1 MTLDLFS
8 LLVVSALV
16 ILTSAGMFVAEAW
29 ARTGDLVDR
38 LWTLSFAAAI
48 TTALAYVVGSLA
60 PEGWWAN
67 AIGNGASVLCVWA
80 MWSGIRAY
88 QRRPPRIVLSAGLAL
103 AAAAAVLL
111 HGPGGGP
118 WAGGA
123 VALGATAAG
132 GLAGG
137 VALLYGRLRAG
148 RATLV
153 LAVILLLAGL
163 FYAVRF
169 AVFVLAGPT
178 SPSFERYLGTAFT
191 TVLNTLLVN
200 AAAFAAVTMRARTA
214 RAKVAEG
221 RNFDPM
227 TGARTSHSFEPRA
240 AAQLRRSA
248 ETLAPVAMVHLVP
261 DGTDALEVAFGREV
275 AERALVT
282 CGEVAQML
290 LPPRALMG
298 LDPDGQAS
306 FQVLL
311 PGWEADDAAE
321 WATAVRR
328 ELIATTVEVP
338 GSHVRI
344 GACAGVAT
352 TRAAGYELGDL
363 CDAARAAAQ
372 RAVGDGGNRV
382 VAAGTEERSERPG

>member
-1 MTLDLFS
+1 MTLDLFT

-29 ARTGDLVDR
+29 ARAGDLVDR

-48 TTALAYVVGSLA
+48 TTALAYVVGSLGDD
-60 PEGWWAN
+60 GWWAN
-67 AIGNGASVLCVWA
+67 AVGNGASVLCVWA

-88 QRRPPRIVLSAGLAL
+88 QRRPHRILLSGGLAL
-103 AAAAAVLL
+103 VTAAAVLL
-111 HGPGGGP
+111 HGPDGGP

-123 VALGATAAG
+123 LVLGATAVGA
-132 GLAGG
+132 LAGG
-137 VALLYGRLRAG
+137 IALLRGRLRAG
-148 RATLV
+148 RAALV
-153 LAVILLLAGL
+153 LAVILLVAGL

-169 AVFVLAGPT
+169 AVFILAGPT
-178 SPSFERYLGTAFT
+178 SPAFEQYLGTSVAT
-191 TVLNTLLVN
+191 LANTLLVN

-214 RAKVAEG
+214 RAKAAEG

-240 AAQLRRSA
+240 VAQLQRSA

-261 DGTDALEVAFGREV
+261 DGTEALEIAFGREV

-282 CGEVAQML
+282 CGEVAQVL

-298 LDPDGQAS
+298 LEPDELAS

-311 PGWEADDAAE
+311 PGWEVDDAVA
-321 WATAVRR
+321 WASAVRK
-328 ELIATTVEVP
+328 ELIATTVAVP
-338 GSHVRI
+338 GSRVRI
-344 GACAGVAT
+344 GASAGVAT
-352 TRAAGYELGDL
+352 TRAAGYRLAEL
-363 CDAARAAAQ
+363 CDAARGAAQ
-372 RAVGDGGNRV
+372 RAAADGGNRIV
-382 VAAGTEERSERPG
+382 VAGAQERSETR